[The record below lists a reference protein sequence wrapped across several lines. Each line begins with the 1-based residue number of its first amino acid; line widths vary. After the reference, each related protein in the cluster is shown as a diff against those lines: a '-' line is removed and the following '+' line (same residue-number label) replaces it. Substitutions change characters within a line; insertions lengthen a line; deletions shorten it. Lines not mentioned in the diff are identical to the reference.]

1 MAKNVQSM
9 NQLNGRDESRGG
21 GRVSALSFE
30 RRTELA
36 TFLSDALKTVAEPG
50 AKHVRLQNAIRR
62 VMSAGVLRP
71 GDQLPPE
78 QEIADSVGLS
88 LGTVRR
94 CLSNMAHDGI
104 VSREHGRGTF
114 IAGLTMTENEVWH
127 FRYLEDD
134 LKTVRPIYQ
143 RVISRQ
149 LIAESGPWSEVLGD
163 SADGFIRIERA
174 VNVDSLL
181 VCYSDF
187 YLRADQFQEV
197 MNMTMHEIE
206 SVGVKHIMA
215 MRFHVPIVRVQK
227 TLQTLAAPRDVAFEI
242 QVNVGKPAH
251 RLLIVGYDIHD
262 HPVSYQV
269 IWMPE
274 SDIPL
279 DLSTTTSRQD

>member
-1 MAKNVQSM
+1 MNESKIKN
-9 NQLNGRDESRGG
+9 GSRGS
-21 GRVSALSFE
+21 GRVSLLSVE
-30 RRTELA
+30 RRTDLA
-36 TFLSDALKTVAEPG
+36 KFLNDALENITGPG
-50 AKHVRLQNAIRR
+50 AKHARLRNAIGQA
-62 VMSAGVLRP
+62 MLAGVLRP

-78 QEIADSVGLS
+78 QEIADGVGLS

-94 CLSNMAHDGI
+94 CLSNMAQEGV

-114 IAGLTMTENEVWH
+114 VAGLTLTENEVWH
-127 FRYLEDD
+127 LRYLEDD

-149 LIAESGPWSEVLGD
+149 VITGDGSWSKALGD
-163 SADGFIRIERA
+163 NADGFIRIERA
-174 VNVDSLL
+174 INVDSLF

-197 MNMTMHEIE
+197 MDMTTHEIE
-206 SVGVKHIMA
+206 RIGVKHIMA

-227 TLQTLAAPRDVAFEI
+227 ILQTLTAPLNVASVI
-242 QVNVGKPAH
+242 QVNVGSPAH
-251 RLLIVGYDIHD
+251 RLSVIGYDIHD

-269 IWMPE
+269 IWMPD

-279 DLSTTTSRQD
+279 DISPRISRLDR